1 MPQNISDTE
10 LKMTKTQELIQN
22 IGAAQECCVALATG
36 GKASYE
42 DYEAHRSIL
51 LSYPLVQGRLPNW
64 LVECRFGAQFWSF
77 MKKTSAHYKE
87 RREFLWNDFN
97 KLLTFVENHGVEPT
111 SLSIDELLKTC
122 TSSSVSDAWKRC
134 FERRERAPE
143 GAITSARTMLE
154 AVCKYVL
161 DEMNQPYSE
170 KDDLPMLYKSA
181 ASTLSLSPDQHKEKI
196 FKQILSGCGSVV
208 NGLASMRNAFGDAH
222 GKGKQPLKPSARHA
236 ELAIN
241 LSGAICSFLIAT
253 FEQRKK

>member
-1 MPQNISDTE
+1 MVQNIE
-10 LKMTKTQELIQN
+10 
-22 IGAAQECCVALATG
+22 AAQKCCIALATG
-36 GKASYE
+36 GNASYE
-42 DYEAHRSIL
+42 DYEAHRSNL
-51 LSYPLVQGRLPNW
+51 LSNPLIQGHLSSW
-64 LVECRFGAQFWSF
+64 LVEYRYGAQFWSF
-77 MKKTSAHYKE
+77 MKKTSRHYKE

-97 KLLTFVENHGVEPT
+97 KLLTFVETCGVEPT
-111 SLSIDELLKTC
+111 SLSIDQMLKTC
-122 TSSSVSDAWKRC
+122 TSLSVSDAWKRC
-134 FERRERAPE
+134 FERREQDPE
-143 GAITSARTMLE
+143 GAITSSRAMLE

-161 DEMNQPYSE
+161 DEMNKPYSE

-196 FKQILSGCGSVV
+196 FKQILGGCGSVV

-241 LSGAICSFLIAT
+241 LSGSISSFLIAT